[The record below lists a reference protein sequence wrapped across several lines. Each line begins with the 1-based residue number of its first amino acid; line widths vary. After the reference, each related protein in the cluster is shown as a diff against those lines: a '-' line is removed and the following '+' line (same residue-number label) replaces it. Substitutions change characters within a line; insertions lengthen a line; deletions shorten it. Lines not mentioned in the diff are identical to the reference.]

1 MIHQIHNLKL
11 FWKFAL
17 LALMTP
23 ITITIIA
30 SIAFQKTNTLKYE
43 YDNLYGFMLIP
54 LLDIDLGNLHREK
67 LSSKLHELTHSEWS
81 PKERTALAE
90 AIRAEEKRMIEFI
103 ARYESE
109 WLTTL
114 SPEFTASLAALG
126 QQHLQTIEA
135 ETLAKFHVIYNSYA
149 LKRDALLAGKTVNF
163 NELKSDLEHMETT
176 FDSLVKVN
184 RKFADYSNESA
195 QNAIA
200 QMRWMLM
207 VLGVLLSL
215 IALGIAWWF
224 AHLVTA
230 PVVRLSRATQQLA
243 QGNLDV
249 RFVKASKGNREKVTL
264 RQDEIGDIERTFDA
278 LISYFQQVIEDIVH
292 VSQELAEGHLSVRPT
307 AEYRGDFIQIKK
319 ALETALSNQRRV
331 IEDII
336 QVSQGVTQ
344 GNWHIKPATAEYRG
358 DFVRVKNAL
367 ESAAAKLAESTTK
380 NIQQNWLK
388 TGQNQLNDQQRGEQN
403 VLQLAEKTINFITP
417 YVQAA
422 CGIFYLFEQEPQ
434 QHSRLKIMASHAY
447 TLRKTVK
454 NEFKLG
460 EGVVGKRLWNEK

>member
-454 NEFKLG
+454 NEF
-460 EGVVGKRLWNEK
+460 